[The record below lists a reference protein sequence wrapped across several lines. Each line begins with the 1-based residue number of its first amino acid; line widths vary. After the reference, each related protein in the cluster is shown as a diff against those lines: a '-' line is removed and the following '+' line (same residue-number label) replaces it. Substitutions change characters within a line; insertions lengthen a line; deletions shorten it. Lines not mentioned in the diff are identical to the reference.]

1 MNKCKLSI
9 IVPVY
14 GVEKY
19 IDKCLNSLVKQSL
32 KEIEVIVVND
42 GTKDN
47 SQKIVDKYVKKY
59 PDKIKSYIKENGG
72 QGSAR
77 NYGLKKATGEYI
89 GYVDSDD
96 FVEKDMYK
104 KLYNKAKE
112 NNYDIVVCGNYN
124 VSEDYQNKNIDAF
137 INNYNTDYTD
147 LENIFFGK
155 MAVWNKIYKRD
166 ILIKNKLEFKEKVWY
181 EDLAFTLKAIMN
193 SNTFAFIDEP
203 LYDYLIREGS
213 TMNNSNVQRNLEI
226 LDAFDD
232 ILSYIKH
239 NKKEEYFDK
248 VEFLAIDH
256 IYISAIVRILK
267 ANADNKIKKETV
279 NELICY
285 MNKNFP
291 NYKNNKYI
299 NTLSRNRKIIYKLI
313 NLKTYNLVNLIFK
326 IKKG

>member
-32 KEIEVIVVND
+32 KEIEIIVVND

-77 NYGLKKATGEYI
+77 NYGLKKASGEYI

-137 INNYNTDYTD
+137 INNYNTD

-226 LDAFDD
+226 LDAFND
-232 ILSYIKH
+232 ILSYIQH
-239 NKKEEYFDK
+239 NKKEEYFSK
-248 VEFLAIDH
+248 IEFLAIDH
-256 IYISAIVRILK
+256 IYISAIVRVLK
-267 ANADNKIKKETV
+267 AEADDKVKRETINK
-279 NELICY
+279 LIDY
-285 MNKNFP
+285 MNKKFP

-299 NTLSRNRKIIYKLI
+299 NTLSKNRKIIYKLI
-313 NLKTYNLVNLIFK
+313 NMKMYGLINLIFK
-326 IKKG
+326 VKKG

>member
-1 MNKCKLSI
+1 MNECKLSI

-32 KEIEVIVVND
+32 KEIEIIVVND

-47 SQKIVDKYVKKY
+47 SQKIIYKYVKKY

-137 INNYNTDYTD
+137 INNYNTD

-226 LDAFDD
+226 LDAFND
-232 ILSYIKH
+232 ILSYIQH
-239 NKKEEYFDK
+239 NKKEEYFSK
-248 VEFLAIDH
+248 IEFLAIDH
-256 IYISAIVRILK
+256 IYISAIVRVLK
-267 ANADNKIKKETV
+267 AEADDKVKRETINK
-279 NELICY
+279 LIDY
-285 MNKNFP
+285 MNKKFP

-299 NTLSRNRKIIYKLI
+299 NTLSKNRKIIYKLI
-313 NLKTYNLVNLIFK
+313 NIKMYGLINLIFK
-326 IKKG
+326 VKKG

>member
-1 MNKCKLSI
+1 MNECKLSI

-32 KEIEVIVVND
+32 KEIEIIVVND

-47 SQKIVDKYVKKY
+47 SQKIIDKYVKKY

-137 INNYNTDYTD
+137 INNYNTD

-226 LDAFDD
+226 LDAFND

-239 NKKEEYFDK
+239 NKKEEYFSK
-248 VEFLAIDH
+248 IEFLAIDH
-256 IYISAIVRILK
+256 IYISAIVRVLK
-267 ANADNKIKKETV
+267 AEADDKVKRETINK
-279 NELICY
+279 LIDY
-285 MNKNFP
+285 MNKKFP

-299 NTLSRNRKIIYKLI
+299 NTLSKNRKIIYKLI
-313 NLKTYNLVNLIFK
+313 NIKMYGLINLIFK
-326 IKKG
+326 VKKG

>member
-32 KEIEVIVVND
+32 KEIEIIVVND

-47 SQKIVDKYVKKY
+47 SQKIIDKYVKKY

-77 NYGLKKATGEYI
+77 NYGLEKANGEYI

-124 VSEDYQNKNIDAF
+124 VSEDYQNKNIDTF
-137 INNYNTDYTD
+137 INNYNTD

-226 LDAFDD
+226 LDAFND
-232 ILSYIKH
+232 ILSYIQH
-239 NKKEEYFDK
+239 NKKEEYFNK
-248 VEFLAIDH
+248 IEFLAIDH
-256 IYISAIVRILK
+256 IYISAIVRVLK
-267 ANADNKIKKETV
+267 ADSDKNIKKETI
-279 NELICY
+279 EKLINY

-291 NYKNNKYI
+291 NYKSNKYI
-299 NTLSRNRKIIYKLI
+299 NTLSKNRKIIYKLI
-313 NLKTYNLVNLIFK
+313 NIKMYGLINLIFK
-326 IKKG
+326 VKKG

>member
-32 KEIEVIVVND
+32 KEIEIIVVND

-47 SQKIVDKYVKKY
+47 SQKIIDKYVKKY

-137 INNYNTDYTD
+137 INNYNTD

-226 LDAFDD
+226 LDAFND
-232 ILSYIKH
+232 ILSYIQH
-239 NKKEEYFDK
+239 NKKEEYFSK
-248 VEFLAIDH
+248 IEFLAIDH
-256 IYISAIVRILK
+256 IYISAIVRVLK
-267 ANADNKIKKETV
+267 AEADDKVKRETINK
-279 NELICY
+279 LIDY
-285 MNKNFP
+285 MNKKFP

-299 NTLSRNRKIIYKLI
+299 NTLSKNRKIIYKLI
-313 NLKTYNLVNLIFK
+313 NMKMYGLINLIFK
-326 IKKG
+326 VKKG

>member
-1 MNKCKLSI
+1 MSI

-77 NYGLKKATGEYI
+77 NYGLKKASGEYI

-291 NYKNNKYI
+291 NYKNNEYI

-313 NLKTYNLVNLIFK
+313 NFKMYGLIKLIFK
-326 IKKG
+326 VKKG

>member
-32 KEIEVIVVND
+32 KEIEIIVVND

-47 SQKIVDKYVKKY
+47 SQKIIDKYVKKY

-77 NYGLKKATGEYI
+77 NYGLKKTTGEYI

-112 NNYDIVVCGNYN
+112 NNYEIVVCGNYN

-137 INNYNTDYTD
+137 INNYNTD

-226 LDAFDD
+226 LDAFND
-232 ILSYIKH
+232 ILSYIQH
-239 NKKEEYFDK
+239 NKKEEYFNK
-248 VEFLAIDH
+248 IEFLAIDH
-256 IYISAIVRILK
+256 IYISAIVRVLK
-267 ANADNKIKKETV
+267 ADSDKNIKKETI
-279 NELICY
+279 EKLINY

-291 NYKNNKYI
+291 NYKSNKYI
-299 NTLSRNRKIIYKLI
+299 NTLSKNRKIIYKLI
-313 NLKTYNLVNLIFK
+313 NIKMYGLINLIFK
-326 IKKG
+326 VKKG